1 MNAKIPD
8 AMRVGNPDL
17 VRADQE
23 RRRSS
28 AALPQD
34 RGRRRMKSRADA
46 KRAAIR
52 DAR

>member
-1 MNAKIPD
+1 MNAKIP
-8 AMRVGNPDL
+8 AATMANPDL
-17 VRADQE
+17 ARADQE

-28 AALPQD
+28 AAMPQD
-34 RGRRRMKSRADA
+34 RGRRRQKSRADA